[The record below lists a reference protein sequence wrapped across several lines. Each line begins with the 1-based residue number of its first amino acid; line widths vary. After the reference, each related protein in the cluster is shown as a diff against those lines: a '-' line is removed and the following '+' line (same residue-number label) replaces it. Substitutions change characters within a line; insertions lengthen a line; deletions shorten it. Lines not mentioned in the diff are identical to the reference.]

1 MTNSRL
7 DSEIDT
13 KAEPRAIDDTLTTAS
28 NGTPTVL
35 ITGASKGVGAAC
47 VHGFAKAFP
56 EGVNL
61 VLVARGLAG
70 LQELESELSQYPNAK
85 VLSLTADIADLKA
98 CKQLVAAAVQEFGG
112 INVLVNN
119 AGLHH
124 RGEFSER
131 SPEQI
136 AAMVDVNLRSPLYLA
151 ALVLPLMPE
160 SGPKAIVMVGSLA
173 GRAPLQGAATYSST
187 KSGLRAFA
195 YALSDELRDKNI
207 NVAVVSPGPIDTRF
221 IMDEIDEVEDIVY
234 SQPMSTP
241 EQVAAAIVKLAKG
254 TETEI
259 AMPWFSGKLTTLGYL
274 FPSFRRASR
283 GLLYRIGRKNK
294 DKYRRRQS

>member
-1 MTNSRL
+1 MTNSMP
-7 DSEIDT
+7 DS
-13 KAEPRAIDDTLTTAS
+13 KAEPRSIATAEGNTLTTVS

-56 EGVNL
+56 EGINL
-61 VLVARGLAG
+61 VIVARGLTG
-70 LQELESELSQYPNAK
+70 LQQLETELGQYPNAK
-85 VLSLTADIADLKA
+85 VLTLAADIADLKA
-98 CKQLVAAAVQEFGG
+98 CKQLVKASVTEFGG

-124 RGEFSER
+124 RGEFIER

-136 AAMVDVNLRSPLYLA
+136 AAMVDVNLKSPLYLSS
-151 ALVLPLMPE
+151 LVLPLMPK

-207 NVAVVSPGPIDTRF
+207 NVAVVSPGPIDTSF

-241 EQVAAAIVKLAKG
+241 EQVAEAVVKLAKG
-254 TETEI
+254 SETEI

-274 FPSFRRASR
+274 FPNFRRASR

-294 DKYRRRQS
+294 DKYRQRQS